1 MLAIVLSAV
10 LPVLVTAGIG
20 YFWAR
25 FRTPLRSQE
34 LAPLITEVATPCL
47 VISTFMKTQLS
58 LEAFG
63 GAALAAVVATLLFL
77 AGGYGFVKLMK
88 LDVKTFLPPITFPNM
103 GNLGLPLA
111 LYAFGNEGLSY
122 AIVFFTISSIGN
134 FTLGQAIASGTANW
148 RGLLRLPLIYAAP
161 IGLALSMTGTTLPAW
176 IANTINLLG
185 GMTIPL
191 MLLML
196 GASLGSLS
204 IVHLRNAVTV
214 SAFRI
219 IFGTGVGVAV
229 AFAFGLEGTLLAVCV
244 LACSMPS
251 AVYNYVFAQR
261 WNNSPEDVASVVV
274 ISTIMAVA
282 TIPLLLGVLIPL
294 TR

>member
-20 YFWAR
+20 FLWAR

-47 VISTFMKTQLS
+47 VISTFMKTQLTVD
-58 LEAFG
+58 AFTA
-63 GAALAAVVATLLFL
+63 AALGAVASTLLFL
-77 AGGYGFVKLMK
+77 AGGYVFLKFAKLNI
-88 LDVKTFLPPITFPNM
+88 KTFLPPIAFPNM

-111 LYAFGNEGLSY
+111 LYAFGTEGLSY
-122 AIVFFTISSIGN
+122 AIVFFTISSVGN

-161 IGLALSMTGTTLPAW
+161 VGLALSMTGAELPTW
-176 IANTINLLG
+176 IANTVNLLG

-196 GASLGSLS
+196 GASLGSLNV
-204 IVHLRNAVTV
+204 VHLRNATMV

-219 IFGTGVGVAV
+219 VAGTAIGILVAV
-229 AFAFGLEGTLLAVCV
+229 VFGFQGTLLAVCV
-244 LACSMPS
+244 LGCSMPS

-261 WNNSPEDVASVVV
+261 WNSGAEDVASVVV
-274 ISTIMAVA
+274 ISTLMAVA

-294 TR
+294 VQ

>member
-10 LPVLVTAGIG
+10 LPVLITAGLGFI
-20 YFWAR
+20 WAR
-25 FRTPLRSQE
+25 YRAPLPSQQ

-47 VISTFMKTQLS
+47 VISTFMRTELT

-63 GAALAAVVATLLFL
+63 AAILGAVTATLLFL
-77 AGGYGFVKLMK
+77 AGGYYFLRFSKLR
-88 LDVKTFLPPITFPNM
+88 VRTFLPPICFPNM

-111 LYAFGNEGLSY
+111 LYAFGTEGLSY
-122 AIVFFTISSIGN
+122 AIVFFTVSSVGN
-134 FTLGQAIASGTANW
+134 FTIGQAIASGTVNW
-148 RGLLRLPLIYAAP
+148 RGLVRLPLIYAAP
-161 IGLALSMTGTTLPAW
+161 VGLALSITGATLPAW
-176 IANTINLLG
+176 LANTINLIG

-196 GASLGSLS
+196 GMSLGSLGV
-204 IVHLRNAVTV
+204 VHLRNATIV

-219 IFGTGVGVAV
+219 LYGTAVGVAV
-229 AFAFGLEGTLLAVCV
+229 ALAFGFEGTLFAGCI

-261 WNNSPEDVASVVV
+261 WNSGAEDVASVVV
-274 ISTIMAVA
+274 ISTLMAVA
-282 TIPLLLGVLIPL
+282 TIPLILSVLIPL
-294 TR
+294 VR